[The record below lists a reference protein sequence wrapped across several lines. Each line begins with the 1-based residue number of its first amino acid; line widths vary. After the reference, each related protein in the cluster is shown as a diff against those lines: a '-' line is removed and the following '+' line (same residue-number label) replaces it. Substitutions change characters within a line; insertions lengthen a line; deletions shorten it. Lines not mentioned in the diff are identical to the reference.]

1 MATLVTGGT
10 GFVGSNIVK
19 TLAERGHQVVC
30 FDLVPP
36 NDLLTRYV
44 QRWAN
49 RVTFLQGDILAP
61 GDLEQTED
69 HSIDKIV
76 HAAVFTGVL
85 PDVEASRSRSIVDI
99 NVIGTTN
106 LLELAR
112 RIKPQRFLYVSSGSV
127 YGDRPENEEVLRED
141 AELHPHTLY
150 ESTKY
155 ASELLTRRFGEMHG
169 FQTSATRLSSPY
181 GPMERVTGHRANQSV
196 VKDLTGRIIRG
207 EDIAV
212 SDRGQGRDYTYVADI
227 AGGICSVLD
236 APNPSHFA
244 YNVSNGHW
252 VSVGDIIDALK
263 ELRTGIH
270 VVEASPGNDN
280 DVAAGGSRSR
290 MDVSRLRDDIGFTA
304 EYDLAAGLTAYLQWR
319 DDYGFRD

>member
-10 GFVGSNIVK
+10 GFVGGNIVR
-19 TLAERGHQVVC
+19 TLAQRGHRVVC

-36 NDLLTRYV
+36 NELLTRYI
-44 QRWAN
+44 QPWADQ
-49 RVTFLQGDILAP
+49 VTFLQGDILAP
-61 GDLEQTED
+61 GDLEQAED
-69 HSIDKIV
+69 HDIDKIV

-85 PDVEASRSRSIVDI
+85 PEVEASRSRSIVEV
-99 NVIGTTN
+99 NVMGTTN

-112 RIKPQRFLYVSSGSV
+112 RIKPQRFLYVSSGAV
-127 YGDRPENEEVLRED
+127 YGTRPGPEEVLRED
-141 AELHPHTLY
+141 AHLHPHTLY

-169 FQTSATRLSSPY
+169 FQTLATRLSSPY

-207 EDIAV
+207 ETIAV
-212 SDRGQGRDYTYVADI
+212 SDRGLGRDYTYVADT

-236 APNPSHFA
+236 APSPSHFA
-244 YNVSNGHW
+244 YNVSTGRW
-252 VSVGDIIDALK
+252 LTLGDIIDALQ
-263 ELRTGIH
+263 ELRPGIR
-270 VVEASPGNDN
+270 VVEASPGDDN
-280 DVAAGGSRSR
+280 DVSLGGSRSR

-304 EYDLAAGLTAYLQWR
+304 EHDLAAGLTAYLQWR
-319 DDYGFRD
+319 EEHGFRD